1 MANKRF
7 SSLLKY
13 GGVLAATVITRMGFT
28 QAVPFSKQQATLGNA
43 QAVSEVAIFAG
54 GCFWCVEAD
63 FDKLPGVLT
72 TESGY
77 IGGRTVNPTYEQVS
91 QGNTG
96 HAEAVRIT
104 YDPQQITYP
113 QLLEYFWKHID
124 PGVQDRQFCDIG
136 NAYRTAIFYLTP
148 EQKQAAEESKL
159 AVEISGR
166 FAKVYTEIV
175 PATVFT
181 VAEEYHQDYYKK
193 NPVRYNF
200 YRRNC
205 GRDGWLA
212 QIWGSRK

>member
-1 MANKRF
+1 MPF
-7 SSLLKY
+7 SS
-13 GGVLAATVITRMGFT
+13 
-28 QAVPFSKQQATLGNA
+28 QQTALSDA
-43 QAVSEVAIFAG
+43 QTASEVAIFAG

-77 IGGRTVNPTYEQVS
+77 IGGTTANPTYEQVS
-91 QGNTG
+91 GGNTG

-104 YDPQQITYP
+104 YDPQKITYS

-136 NAYRTAIFYLTP
+136 SSYRTAIFYLTP
-148 EQKQAAEESKL
+148 EQKEAAEKSKR
-159 AVEISGR
+159 AIEMNGR
-166 FAKVYTEIV
+166 FPNVYTEIV

-193 NPVRYNF
+193 NPVRYSL
-200 YRRNC
+200 YRKNS
-205 GRDGWLA
+205 GRDEWLD
-212 QIWGSRK
+212 QIWDSQK